1 MELNKISG
9 LIVDAAFKVHS
20 TLGPGLLE
28 SSYEACLKHEFT
40 KRRIKVQSQVSFPI
54 NYDGLKIAAGYR
66 IDLLVEDVII
76 VELKSVEKILP
87 IHEAQ
92 LLTYLKLCNLKIGLL
107 INFNVLRIKDG
118 IKRLV
123 NNFLKALRSPR

>member
-1 MELNKISG
+1 MELNNISG
-9 LIVDAAFKVHS
+9 LIVDAAFKVHNF
-20 TLGPGLLE
+20 LGPGLLE
-28 SSYEACLKHEFT
+28 SSYEACLKHELK
-40 KRRIKVQSQVSFPI
+40 KRKVNIQSQVSFPI
-54 NYDGLKIAAGYR
+54 DYDGLKIDAGYR
-66 IDLLVEDVII
+66 IDLLVEEAII

-92 LLTYLKLCNLKIGLL
+92 LLTYLKLSNLKVGLL

-123 NNFLKALRSPR
+123 NNF